1 MFQEAIDIIRKSRR
15 FILTTHETSDGD
27 GIGCELALYHALRR
41 LKKDV
46 IILNHE
52 PVQEKYQ
59 FIDPDNIIQVYDPEN
74 RKLDLNSYDVLLS
87 LDNSYIHRL
96 GKLAETI
103 PHLHCAKISID
114 HHVFRG
120 SFADISIVDE
130 TASSIGEMI
139 YNLIKELGIKIDCL
153 IAEPIYMSIV
163 TDTGYFSYPNTTPN
177 AHLIVAELMQLGID
191 ANRIHSLVY
200 MRNTLE
206 QAKLLGLSMETLRT
220 AAEGRLAYFYIT
232 LAMCRKTK
240 MKPEETEFFIDFVKA
255 IDNVEVIIFFRQI
268 ARSKVNISLR
278 SKTGFD
284 VEAIA
289 KKFGGGGHKRAA
301 GMLMQ
306 GKFEEILKTVVAAF
320 EKDLN
325 DEGAHE
331 KNPQ

>member
-1 MFQEAIDIIRKSRR
+1 MFQEAIDIIRKSKR

-27 GIGCELALYHALRR
+27 GIGVELALYRVLRK

-52 PVQEKYQ
+52 PLQEKYQ
-59 FIDPDNIIQVYDPEN
+59 FIDPDRIIQVYDPDN
-74 RKLDLNSYDVLLS
+74 TKLDLNKYHVLLS

-96 GKLAETI
+96 GRLAEII
-103 PHLHCAKISID
+103 PQLPCTKISID

-130 TASSIGEMI
+130 TASSVGEMI
-139 YNLIKELGIKIDCL
+139 HNLIRELDIKIDCS
-153 IAEPIYMSIV
+153 IAEPIYISIV

-206 QAKLLGLSMETLRT
+206 QTKLLGLSMETLKT
-220 AAEGRLAYFYIT
+220 TTQGRLAYFYIT

-255 IDNVEVIIFFRQI
+255 IDNVEVIVFFRQI
-268 ARSKVNISLR
+268 ARNKVNISLR
-278 SKTGFD
+278 SKTDFD

-289 KKFGGGGHKRAA
+289 KKLGGGGHKRAA
-301 GMLMQ
+301 GTLME
-306 GKFEEILKTVVAAF
+306 GKFKEILKTVVDTLKK
-320 EKDLN
+320 ELN
-325 DEGAHE
+325 NEAGQQR
-331 KNPQ
+331 NLQ